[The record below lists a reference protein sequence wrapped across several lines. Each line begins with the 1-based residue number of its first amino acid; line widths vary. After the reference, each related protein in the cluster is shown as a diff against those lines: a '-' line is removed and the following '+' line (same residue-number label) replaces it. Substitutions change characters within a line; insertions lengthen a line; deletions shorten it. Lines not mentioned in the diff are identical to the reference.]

1 MEPPASPVDEESGA
15 KRTFACSLAWPGL
28 ARQGK
33 SEEAAL
39 ATLRSYVP
47 RYAPVAARGGLGFDL
62 VDEQAWKVVERVPT
76 RSGGADFGVPTTV
89 LESDETPVSADEAR
103 HTAAVLAAA
112 WELFDEVAAAAPPS
126 LRKGPRGGGR
136 DRDAVVAHVA
146 AAEQMF
152 GGKVGVKL
160 PVPAPGDSEAVAAN
174 RAALLSWCRSGDA
187 TPTARAGWPPR
198 YAARRLIWH
207 VLDHLWEI
215 EDRRE
220 RDGASVSGPR
230 RPGSSVQQWT

>member
-1 MEPPASPVDEESGA
+1 M
-15 KRTFACSLAWPGL
+15 AWPGL

-39 ATLRSYVP
+39 VVLGSYVP
-47 RYAPVAARGGLGFDL
+47 RYAPVAARAGIKFDL

-89 LESDETPVSADEAR
+89 LGSDEPPVGRDEAR
-103 HTAAVLAAA
+103 RTAAVLAAA
-112 WELFDEVAAAAPPS
+112 WELFDEMVAGAPER

-136 DRDAVVAHVA
+136 DRDAIVAHVA
-146 AAEQMF
+146 GAEQMF

-160 PVPAPGDSEAVAAN
+160 PVPTSGDAEAVAAN
-174 RAALLSWCRSGDA
+174 RAALLSWCCSGDA
-187 TPTARAGWPPR
+187 TPTARSGWPPR

-220 RDGASVSGPR
+220 
-230 RPGSSVQQWT
+230 